1 MRFLSWLLSTAI
13 ALAVAAWLFDGIWF
27 APRHGALADKVVPLL
42 VVALILGVV
51 SAFVK
56 PVLQILSIPFI
67 ILTLGLFLL
76 VINAAML
83 MPVLLL
89 FLAFTVDIGNWW
101 VHKRHLQLQVDA
113 AALAGGGLFG
123 ECFTDPAGAN
133 VAIQNEAARFGGAG
147 GSIVITLV
155 DWGVDRLI
163 GADRD
168 H

>member
-1 MRFLSWLLSTAI
+1 MRFLSWLLSTAV

-27 APRHGALADKVVPLL
+27 APRHGAPADKLVPLL

-51 SAFVK
+51 SAVVK

-83 MPVLLL
+83 MLTSW
-89 FLAFTVDIGNWW
+89 LAGKLDIGFHVDGFW
-101 VHKRHLQLQVDA
+101 VAV
-113 AALAGGGLFG
+113 
-123 ECFTDPAGAN
+123 
-133 VAIQNEAARFGGAG
+133 GGA
-147 GSIVITLV
+147 IVITLV